1 MLFSARGVA
10 FLLGL
15 SIAVVTTA
23 FLSLVEGVSGIALLV
38 TFFLSFSSSYILIN
52 VALEFLIFREIN
64 KIYVALNKLKK
75 KDLSFVEK
83 KQKKNI
89 NPLKRINRE
98 IFDYARVKQREINN
112 LKKMEEFRREF
123 VANISHELKTP
134 IFAAQGF
141 VHTLLDGAVENKKVR
156 YKFLKKAG
164 KSLDGLDMLV
174 QDLLILS
181 QMETGSIKM
190 HYEHFDMKHVIN
202 DVFDQF
208 ENDAEKKGIKL
219 ILDAGKNTHTYVYAD
234 QHRIY
239 QVMVNLV
246 GNAIKYTKKDKDK
259 TGNKGGKVIV
269 YFESDTEGVTVFVR
283 DQGRG
288 IPPEDIHRI
297 FERFY
302 RVEKSRSKNKG
313 GTGLG
318 LAIVKHIIEA
328 HHSKVQVSSK
338 VSEGS
343 VFSFRLP
350 KGNAE
355 IARRKLLVAETEEDE
370 EEV

>member
-1 MLFSARGVA
+1 MLFNARGVA
-10 FLLGL
+10 LLLGI
-15 SIAVVTTA
+15 SIAIVTTA
-23 FLSLVEGVSGIALLV
+23 FLSLVKGVSSTALLV

-52 VALEFLIFREIN
+52 VTLEFLIFREIN
-64 KIYVALNKLKK
+64 KIYVALNKLKE
-75 KDLSFVEK
+75 KDLSFVDK
-83 KQKKNI
+83 KQKKAI
-89 NPLKRINRE
+89 NPLKRINQE
-98 IFDYARVKQREINN
+98 IFDYARNKQREIND

-174 QDLLILS
+174 QDLLTLS

-190 HYEHFDMKHVIN
+190 HYEHFDMKDVVK
-202 DVFDQF
+202 DVFEQL
-208 ENDAEKKGIKL
+208 ENDAEKKEIKL
-219 ILDAGKNTHTYVYAD
+219 VLESSRREHTVVYAD

-246 GNAIKYTKKDKDK
+246 SNAIKYTKKEDAA
-259 TGNKGGKVIV
+259 TKGGKIIV
-269 YFESDTEGVTVFVR
+269 HFESDTEGVTIFVR

-288 IPPEDIHRI
+288 IPPEDIDRI

-318 LAIVKHIIEA
+318 LAIVKHVIEA
-328 HHSKVQVSSK
+328 HHSKVKVTSK
-338 VSEGS
+338 VGEGS
-343 VFSFRLP
+343 LFSFKLP
-350 KGNAE
+350 RGNAE
-355 IARRKLLVAETEEDE
+355 AARRRVQKHETEEE
-370 EEV
+370 I

>member
-1 MLFSARGVA
+1 MFFSARGVA
-10 FLLGL
+10 LLLGI
-15 SIAVVTTA
+15 SIAAVTTA
-23 FLSLVEGVSGIALLV
+23 FLSLVRDVSNTALLV
-38 TFFLSFSSSYILIN
+38 TLFLSFSSSYMLIN
-52 VALEFLIFREIN
+52 VTLEFLVFREIN
-64 KIYVALNKLKK
+64 KIYTALNKLRK

-83 KQKKNI
+83 DQPKVM
-89 NPLKRINRE
+89 NPLKQIYRE
-98 IFDYARVKQREINN
+98 IFDYARVKQREIND

-174 QDLLILS
+174 QDLLTLS

-190 HYEHFDMKHVIN
+190 HYEHFNMIDLVR
-202 DVFDQF
+202 DVFDQL
-208 ENDAEKKGIKL
+208 ETNAEKKQITL
-219 ILDAGKNTHTYVYAD
+219 RLEVEDDDYTFVYAD

-239 QVMVNLV
+239 QVMLNLV
-246 GNAIKYTKKDKDK
+246 SNAIKYTKKEATPLKES
-259 TGNKGGKVIV
+259 KVTV
-269 YFESDTEGVTVFVR
+269 SFASDADTVTVFVR
-283 DQGRG
+283 DRGRG
-288 IPPEDIHRI
+288 IPPEDIDRI

-328 HHSKVQVSSK
+328 HHSKVKVSST
-338 VSEGS
+338 VGEGS
-343 VFSFRLP
+343 EFSFRLP
-350 KGNAE
+350 RGQAA
-355 IARRKLLVAETEEDE
+355 IARKKPHRKIAEGEI
-370 EEV
+370 

>member
-1 MLFSARGVA
+1 MFFNARGVA
-10 FLLGL
+10 LLL
-15 SIAVVTTA
+15 SISIAIVTTA
-23 FLSLVEGVSGIALLV
+23 FLSLVEGVSSTALLV

-52 VALEFLIFREIN
+52 VTLEFLVFREIN

-75 KDLSFVEK
+75 RDLSFVDK
-83 KQKKNI
+83 KHKKAI
-89 NPLKRINRE
+89 NPLKRINQE
-98 IFDYARVKQREINN
+98 IFDYARDKQREIND

-174 QDLLILS
+174 QDLLTLS

-190 HYEHFDMKHVIN
+190 HYEHFDIKDVVR
-202 DVFDQF
+202 DVFEQL
-208 ENDAEKKGIKL
+208 ENDAEKKGITL
-219 ILDAGKNTHTYVYAD
+219 ILENSRKAHTVVYAD

-239 QVMVNLV
+239 QVIVNLIS
-246 GNAIKYTKKDKDK
+246 NAIKYTKKEDAAL
-259 TGNKGGKVIV
+259 KGGKVV
-269 YFESDTEGVTVFVR
+269 VCFESDDESVSVFVR

-288 IPPEDIHRI
+288 IPQEDIDRV

-328 HHSKVQVSSK
+328 HHSKVKVTSK
-338 VSEGS
+338 VGEGS
-343 VFSFRLP
+343 EFSFKLP
-350 KGNAE
+350 RGNAE
-355 IARRKLLVAETEEDE
+355 TAKKKRIKTEAEED
-370 EEV
+370 V

>member
-1 MLFSARGVA
+1 MLFHARGVA
-10 FLLGL
+10 LLLGA
-15 SIAVVTTA
+15 SIAIVTTA
-23 FLSLVEGVSGIALLV
+23 FLSLVKGVTNTALLV
-38 TFFLSFSSSYILIN
+38 AFFLSFSSAYILIY
-52 VALEFLIFREIN
+52 ATLEFLVFREVN
-64 KIYVALNKLKK
+64 KIYAALNKLKK
-75 KDLSFVEK
+75 RDLSFVD
-83 KQKKNI
+83 KNHHRAI
-89 NPLKRINRE
+89 NPIKRINQE
-98 IFDYARVKQREINN
+98 IFDYARDKQREIND

-141 VHTLLDGAVENKKVR
+141 VHTLLDGAIENKKVR

-174 QDLLILS
+174 QDLLVLS

-190 HYEHFDMKHVIN
+190 HYEHFDMRNVIH
-202 DVFDQF
+202 DVFEQF
-208 ENDAEKKGIKL
+208 ENDAEKKEIDL
-219 ILDAGKNTHTYVYAD
+219 ILQVDKQDHTFVYAD

-239 QVMVNLV
+239 QVMVNLIS
-246 GNAIKYTKKDKDK
+246 NAIKYTKKDKEVPHPK
-259 TGNKGGKVIV
+259 KGKVV
-269 YFESDTEGVTVFVR
+269 VFFESDEENVTIFVK

-288 IPPEDIHRI
+288 IPPEDIDRI

-328 HHSKVQVSSK
+328 HHSKVKVSSK
-338 VSEGS
+338 VGEGS
-343 VFSFRLP
+343 LFSFKLP
-350 KGNAE
+350 RGNAE
-355 IARRKLLVAETEEDE
+355 IARKKMRLEEPE
-370 EEV
+370 EEI

>member
-1 MLFSARGVA
+1 MFFNARGVA
-10 FLLGL
+10 LLL
-15 SIAVVTTA
+15 SISIAIVTTA
-23 FLSLVEGVSGIALLV
+23 FLSLVEGVSSTALLV

-52 VALEFLIFREIN
+52 VTLEFLVFREIN

-75 KDLSFVEK
+75 RDLSFVDK
-83 KQKKNI
+83 KHKKAI
-89 NPLKRINRE
+89 NPLKRINQE
-98 IFDYARVKQREINN
+98 IFDYARDKQREIND

-141 VHTLLDGAVENKKVR
+141 VHTLLDGAIENKKVR

-174 QDLLILS
+174 QDLLTLS
-181 QMETGSIKM
+181 QMETGGIKM
-190 HYEHFDMKHVIN
+190 HYEHFDIK
-202 DVFDQF
+202 DVVKEVFEQL
-208 ENDAEKKGIKL
+208 ENDAEKKGINL
-219 ILDAGKNTHTYVYAD
+219 ILDNSRKEHTIVYAD

-239 QVMVNLV
+239 QVMVNLIS
-246 GNAIKYTKKDKDK
+246 NAIKYTKKDDAAI
-259 TGNKGGKVIV
+259 KGGKVV
-269 YFESDTEGVTVFVR
+269 VHFESDAEGVSVFVR

-288 IPPEDIHRI
+288 IPPEDIDRI

-328 HHSKVQVSSK
+328 HHSKVYVTSK
-338 VSEGS
+338 VGEGS
-343 VFSFRLP
+343 MFSFKLP
-350 KGNAE
+350 RGKAE
-355 IARRKLLVAETEEDE
+355 IAKRKRIRTEAEEDI
-370 EEV
+370 